1 MLKKEA
7 QKIVGGLSKPGK
19 MPGPAY
25 NLPAWNCITGAK
37 LRKVKTS
44 PCYGCYALKLRYTW
58 PIVRQAMDR
67 RLQAIESP
75 KWVSAMVVLV
85 TGHPFFRWHDSG
97 DIQSAEHLQK
107 IFEVCRQT
115 PNTKHWLPT
124 QERQF
129 LTMDPDEVPDNLIIR
144 LSGSKVDGPASKCW
158 PHSSSVVT
166 DDTTRTCPAPEQ
178 GNKCRSCRAC
188 WDKNIG
194 NIAYG
199 KHQKKKNKARRLAA
213 VVPGRPRTTAAMVP
227 RRLRE
232 VFQVVKR
239 GTQEEALRD
248 QNRLL

>member
-25 NLPAWNCITGAK
+25 NLPAWNCITGEK
-37 LRKVKTS
+37 LRKVPSS
-44 PCYGCYALKLRYTW
+44 PCFGCYAMKNRYAF
-58 PIVRQAMDR
+58 PNVRQAMDR

-97 DIQSAEHLQK
+97 DIQSVEHLQK

-129 LTMDPDEVPDNLIIR
+129 LTMDPDEVPENLIIR

-166 DDTTRTCPAPEQ
+166 DDAKRTCPAPDQ

-194 NIAYG
+194 NISYG
-199 KHQKKKNKARRLAA
+199 KH
-213 VVPGRPRTTAAMVP
+213 
-227 RRLRE
+227 
-232 VFQVVKR
+232 
-239 GTQEEALRD
+239 
-248 QNRLL
+248 

>member
-37 LRKVKTS
+37 LRKVPSS
-44 PCYGCYALKLRYTW
+44 PCFGCYAMKNRYAF
-58 PIVRQAMDR
+58 PNVRQAMDR

-85 TGHPFFRWHDSG
+85 TGHPF
-97 DIQSAEHLQK
+97 QK

-129 LTMDPDEVPDNLIIR
+129 LTMDPNEVPDNLIIR

-166 DDTTRTCPAPEQ
+166 DDATRTCPAPEQ

-188 WDKNIG
+188 WNKQVP

-199 KHQKKKNKARRLAA
+199 KH
-213 VVPGRPRTTAAMVP
+213 
-227 RRLRE
+227 
-232 VFQVVKR
+232 
-239 GTQEEALRD
+239 
-248 QNRLL
+248 